1 MAEDFAAL
9 LAEGGEAECG
19 GPPDPAA
26 SDGPPP
32 ATGVGSPPAA
42 GLAPEEEETEAGR
55 AVVAEVSAGTP
66 PAEAAASLLA
76 ADQSCVG

>member
-32 ATGVGSPPAA
+32 ATGAGSPPAA
-42 GLAPEEEETEAGR
+42 GLAPEEETEAGR